1 MNIYDDLSRAES
13 AVRKLE
19 NAVQGLRAHLGPHI
33 DVLRLADDVTRCA
46 IDLSRLEDQTSAQR
60 RVSLQEVIVI
70 PDGEYDTSLWADG
83 DVDSEGL
90 GAPGRRA
97 P

>member
-1 MNIYDDLSRAES
+1 MNIHEDLSRADC

-19 NAVQGLRAHLGPHI
+19 NAVQGLRAQLGPHI

-46 IDLSRLEDQTSAQR
+46 TDLSRLEDQTSAQR
-60 RVSLQEVIVI
+60 QVSLQEFIVI
-70 PDGEYDTSLWADG
+70 PDGDYDTSLWAVG

-90 GAPGRRA
+90 GAPGRRTD
-97 P
+97 